1 MKKIAIFN
9 DFQKPVP
16 AIAGGSVPI
25 LTNFL
30 IDENE
35 KENKYQFDVYSCYDS
50 EAEKVA
56 KKYKNTNF
64 IFFKD
69 ARRIRFLT
77 NLKFVLNNKIHT
89 TFDLSQIPL
98 PKSAKKFFEKENY
111 DAVYVNGYIRG
122 ALPIMNISK
131 APVIIH
137 HHVVTDILA
146 EGSINGK
153 GLLDRCKK
161 MLFVSEFAA
170 QFTKGAS
177 AVEKKKMSAFFN
189 AIDTSRFQFD
199 HSEKVRSEVRCKY
212 GIREEDKV
220 VLFVGRMVANKG
232 ALELIQAFNQCEFGK
247 NVKLLIVG
255 GETYDSN
262 KVTNYVRRCLEES
275 RKNSNIILT
284 GYIPYSDIPQ
294 YYIASDIATLLSRC
308 NEACGLVGIEAMAAG
323 LPIITTNRGGIG
335 EYISEECKIIT
346 PDDEN
351 LIESTVKALR
361 KLINDKELCIKMGNA
376 GINRAKD
383 FDKVGYFKRF
393 EKIMDEV
400 IENGENV

>member
-1 MKKIAIFN
+1 M
-9 DFQKPVP
+9 
-16 AIAGGSVPI
+16 
-25 LTNFL
+25 
-30 IDENE
+30 
-35 KENKYQFDVYSCYDS
+35 
-50 EAEKVA
+50 
-56 KKYKNTNF
+56 
-64 IFFKD
+64 
-69 ARRIRFLT
+69 
-77 NLKFVLNNKIHT
+77 
-89 TFDLSQIPL
+89 
-98 PKSAKKFFEKENY
+98 
-111 DAVYVNGYIRG
+111 
-122 ALPIMNISK
+122 
-131 APVIIH
+131 
-137 HHVVTDILA
+137 
-146 EGSINGK
+146 
-153 GLLDRCKK
+153 
-161 MLFVSEFAA
+161 
-170 QFTKGAS
+170 
-177 AVEKKKMSAFFN
+177 
-189 AIDTSRFQFD
+189 
-199 HSEKVRSEVRCKY
+199 
-212 GIREEDKV
+212 
-220 VLFVGRMVANKG
+220 
-232 ALELIQAFNQCEFGK
+232 
-247 NVKLLIVG
+247 KLLIVG